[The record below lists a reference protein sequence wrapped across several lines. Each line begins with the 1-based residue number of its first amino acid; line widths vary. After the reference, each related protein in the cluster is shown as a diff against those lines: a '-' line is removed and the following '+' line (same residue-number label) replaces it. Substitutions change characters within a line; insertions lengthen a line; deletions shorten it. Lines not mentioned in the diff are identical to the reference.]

1 MGEGVAVMKKINLSK
16 GLQYLP
22 LLAPLPE
29 GYAVTLAILREM
41 RDWHPVFAV
50 LSGLIVAG
58 TGFYGVQVMNRMA
71 EFNATLFQ
79 DEIKLKMRVPTW
91 KAGIILAVWFTGVVG
106 LTVFLD
112 TVPILTILTPVGIV
126 VVGFSA
132 SFLFSL
138 SNILSTHE
146 QERDKYRV
154 TISNQKEIARNE
166 KKQARQKE
174 QAEAQ
179 ERAKIKQAL
188 TSKLSMVQDAQG
200 HRSAHKKEKLPREL
214 LLMEWAQNPYLTPT
228 EMVDVL
234 WKEGKGVK
242 VTREA
247 IRQKREKLIKEGII
261 SLGPDGAVN
270 LLLSSSAADV
280 EAA

>member
-1 MGEGVAVMKKINLSK
+1 MKKINLSK

-41 RDWHPVFAV
+41 QDWHPVFAV

-91 KAGIILAVWFTGVVG
+91 KAWGVLAVWFSGVTG

-112 TVPILTILTPVGIV
+112 TVPVLKTLTPLGLVII
-126 VVGFSA
+126 GFSA

-138 SNILSTHE
+138 SNILTTHE

-154 TISNQKEIARNE
+154 TISNQKEIVRNE
-166 KKQARQKE
+166 KKQARKDA
-174 QAEAQ
+174 QAKAQ
-179 ERAKIKQAL
+179 ELAKIKQAM
-188 TSKLSMVQDAQG
+188 TSKLSAVQGAQG
-200 HRSAHKKEKLPREL
+200 HRAAHKKEKLPRES

-228 EMVDVL
+228 EMVEVL
-234 WKEGKGVK
+234 WKDGKGVK
-242 VTREA
+242 VTRQA
-247 IRQKREKLIKEGII
+247 ISQKRDALVKEGII
-261 SLGPDGAVN
+261 ALGPDGAVN

-280 EAA
+280 EVA